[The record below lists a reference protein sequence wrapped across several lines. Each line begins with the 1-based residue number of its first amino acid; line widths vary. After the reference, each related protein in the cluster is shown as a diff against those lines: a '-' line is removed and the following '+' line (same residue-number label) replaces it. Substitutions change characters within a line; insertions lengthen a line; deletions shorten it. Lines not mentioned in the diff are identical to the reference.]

1 MNKHI
6 ERIQRSSKLGLWSSV
21 ALAIASGLFV
31 WISPWQFRQ
40 NATVANGMLIAG
52 AILAVG
58 AVSMALL
65 VIRKRIPQLR
75 LTDNLDPK
83 LQGYADH
90 IHHLY
95 SSLAIVVAAL
105 CAMTVLSGQSTLLM
119 LTLVTTLML
128 VLAYPNMYKIK
139 SDLGLS
145 GDEMRQ
151 LFGDK
156 YLDNDAQ

>member
-1 MNKHI
+1 
-6 ERIQRSSKLGLWSSV
+6 
-21 ALAIASGLFV
+21 
-31 WISPWQFRQ
+31 
-40 NATVANGMLIAG
+40 
-52 AILAVG
+52 
-58 AVSMALL
+58 
-65 VIRKRIPQLR
+65 
-75 LTDNLDPK
+75 
-83 LQGYADH
+83 
-90 IHHLY
+90 
-95 SSLAIVVAAL
+95 
-105 CAMTVLSGQSTLLM
+105 MTVLSGQSTLLM